1 MKSLPSRSSAPSA
14 GTKGATN
21 DVVIAAATDDNKF
34 RLVTLAFQRCKQLQN
49 GARPRVEPG
58 DHKSQRIAM
67 LEVLAGAVSWSLMD
81 LPLRTTPA

>member
-1 MKSLPSRSSAPSA
+1 MKSLPSGPSA
-14 GTKGATN
+14 GKKGAVTN
-21 DVVIAAATDDNKF
+21 PVMAAATDDNKF

-67 LEVLAGAVSWSLMD
+67 LEVLAGAISWSLTD
-81 LPLRTTPA
+81 LPVPVRAPA

>member
-1 MKSLPSRSSAPSA
+1 M
-14 GTKGATN
+14 T
-21 DVVIAAATDDNKF
+21 DAAAGAAGDENKF

-67 LEVLAGAVSWSLMD
+67 LEVMAGAISWSLTEK
-81 LPLRTTPA
+81 PGREPA

>member
-1 MKSLPSRSSAPSA
+1 MTASSNGPLAPPA
-14 GTKGATN
+14 EPK
-21 DVVIAAATDDNKF
+21 DENKF

-67 LEVLAGAVSWSLMD
+67 LEVMAGTISWSLTP
-81 LPLRTTPA
+81 LPVRGPA